1 MYVAES
7 SCSFYHSNCTWARMT
22 FSDSSSYPVLSISQE
37 QNRSETYVSE
47 RPLPARRRLHSAED
61 SGIHV
66 LDRPQYSSGQDR
78 RRLTSTDVLT
88 PVSGPPHRIRRSPP
102 LLVPM
107 DNHAPHNV
115 RTVPELDVGE
125 SQVNTLSDEYDLC
138 EFDFSM
144 LHDTLIL
151 ILLTLCS
158 SP

>member
-1 MYVAES
+1 
-7 SCSFYHSNCTWARMT
+7 MT

-37 QNRSETYVSE
+37 QNRSETCVSE

-61 SGIHV
+61 SGIHL
-66 LDRPQYSSGQDR
+66 LDRPIRGSPQYSSGQDR
-78 RRLTSTDVLT
+78 RRLDVLT
-88 PVSGPPHRIRRSPP
+88 PVSGPPHRIRRSPS

>member
-1 MYVAES
+1 
-7 SCSFYHSNCTWARMT
+7 MT

-66 LDRPQYSSGQDR
+66 LDRPIRGSQYSSGQDR

-107 DNHAPHNV
+107 DDQPPHNV
-115 RTVPELDVGE
+115 GMVPELDVGE